1 MPTQYFIV
9 QLPKK
14 IYLEKIAFKRLKVM
28 KLKPDLVF
36 IRDSSKYETKGANL
50 RLMTKLMQIL
60 IIKITASMIEISV
73 F

>member
-1 MPTQYFIV
+1 
-9 QLPKK
+9 
-14 IYLEKIAFKRLKVM
+14 M